1 MAKAKK
7 QAPVIEEQKIEP
19 EVVVTE
25 TPEILNTPPVEEKE
39 EDLSLQVFVQKDGE
53 GEYKKAMEFN
63 IPKDDK
69 VMEAEHKERTEA
81 IVDLTKEEKIVKF
94 IENSTGKL
102 VKLNDFLKS
111 LYPALNH
118 GEPPVWKQQITSRQ
132 IKLMLM
138 KMENAGLIKIVN
150 NVHSELGN
158 PYFKGEEQRSAHY
171 DIDTLQLF
179 AEKI

>member
-7 QAPVIEEQKIEP
+7 QAPVIKEQKIEP
-19 EVVVTE
+19 EVVVNE
-25 TPEILNTPPVEEKE
+25 TTEILNTPPVEEKE

-53 GEYKKAMEFN
+53 DEYKKTMEFN

-132 IKLMLM
+132 IKWVILTIRDKQFKKQKRHHRDMVSFLLTLYR
-138 KMENAGLIKIVN
+138 KKEALPVPQFLI
-150 NVHSELGN
+150 S
-158 PYFKGEEQRSAHY
+158 F
-171 DIDTLQLF
+171 
-179 AEKI
+179 